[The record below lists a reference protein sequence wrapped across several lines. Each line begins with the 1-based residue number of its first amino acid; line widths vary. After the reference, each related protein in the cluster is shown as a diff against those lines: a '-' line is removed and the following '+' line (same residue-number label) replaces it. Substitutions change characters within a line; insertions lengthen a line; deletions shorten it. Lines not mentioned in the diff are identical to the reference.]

1 MKPKPFAKWMV
12 GLSSTVFIG
21 LAIGQLSV
29 SSNGQST
36 TPVSTG
42 DTYSNETTFPSQPT
56 QGDSYDDEESDDD
69 GGYYDDN
76 DDEGWSEDDSSGFS
90 QPSGNSDGRSSHSK

>member
-29 SSNGQST
+29 SSDGQST

-42 DTYSNETTFPSQPT
+42 DTYSNETNFPK
-56 QGDSYDDEESDDD
+56 GDSYGDEESDDD
-69 GGYYDDN
+69 GGYYDD
-76 DDEGWSEDDSSGFS
+76 DDEGWSGEDSSGFS
-90 QPSGNSDGRSSHSK
+90 QPNGNSDGRSSHSK

>member
-29 SSNGQST
+29 SSDGQST

-42 DTYSNETTFPSQPT
+42 DTYSNETNFPK
-56 QGDSYDDEESDDD
+56 GDSYGDEESDDD
-69 GGYYDDN
+69 GGYYDD
-76 DDEGWSEDDSSGFS
+76 DEGWSGEDSSGFS